1 MSTANERNSRIT
13 TNEAMDVERRARAVQ
28 DEYAALLNMLKA
40 AKELESLDLNH
51 IRELIEMQG
60 LIKAQESPVPLAQPA
75 TKSSSK
81 PASKPVATKKPAA
94 KKKISNS

>member
-1 MSTANERNSRIT
+1 MTRVENTNERNSRIS

-28 DEYAALLNMLKA
+28 DEYAAVLNLVKA
-40 AKELESLDLNH
+40 AKELESLDLGH

-60 LIKAQESPVPLAQPA
+60 LIKAQEQPA
-75 TKSSSK
+75 PMAIQANK
-81 PASKPVATKKPAA
+81 PAAQKKPMA